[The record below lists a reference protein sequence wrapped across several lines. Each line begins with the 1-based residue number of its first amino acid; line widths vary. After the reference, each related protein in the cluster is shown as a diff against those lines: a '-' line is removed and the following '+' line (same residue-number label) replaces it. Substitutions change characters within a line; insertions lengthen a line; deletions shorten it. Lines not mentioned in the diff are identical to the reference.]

1 MSFFEGRL
9 KFEVLYFALSA
20 KKDLKAIA
28 KGYWEYGGTVN
39 PSSMSKAEG
48 GDTGSE
54 IFENIW
60 PFYTG
65 GQLNGIKKHKP
76 SKLIYFHVFWMQ
88 V

>member
-54 IFENIW
+54 IFENI
-60 PFYTG
+60 
-65 GQLNGIKKHKP
+65 
-76 SKLIYFHVFWMQ
+76 
-88 V
+88 